1 MSIACDEAWHTQSR
15 AVRTEIQPELGH
27 FRRDERA
34 SGDGAEADGRIH
46 VGASVEGGGRGHR
59 QCAVHGAL
67 DGRVEQVTRTRK
79 GDRRRCLRECL
90 VERVRVLQSCKF
102 RMYGTRARARKAK
115 RISTRQPSCPMNMN
129 RGNETSR
136 TIQPIGNKVAPTELA
151 SRTVP
156 SPRSAV
162 TSRHRHRRARIT
174 VRVHA
179 LQGKVDVTISVA
191 EKNRST

>member
-1 MSIACDEAWHTQSR
+1 VSIACDSAWHTQSR

-27 FRRDERA
+27 FRRDDRA
-34 SGDGAEADGRIH
+34 SGDRAEADGRVH

-79 GDRRRCLRECL
+79 GDRRRCRRECL

-102 RMYGTRARARKAK
+102 RNTDTCTKSKADQHA
-115 RISTRQPSCPMNMN
+115 STVCPMNTN
-129 RGNETSR
+129 IGNETSQ
-136 TIQPIGNKVAPTELA
+136 TIQPIGDKVARTELA

-191 EKNRST
+191 EENRSI